1 LIRVLYELRSKLDVE
16 VLNNGVMICSDP
28 EDPKHARVRRIV
40 RSFGRDNDDALAS
53 FLDILIKEPVA
64 DA

>member
-1 LIRVLYELRSKLDVE
+1 VDA
-16 VLNNGVMICSDP
+16 LNNGVMICSDP
-28 EDPKHARVRRIV
+28 EDPKHARIRRIV